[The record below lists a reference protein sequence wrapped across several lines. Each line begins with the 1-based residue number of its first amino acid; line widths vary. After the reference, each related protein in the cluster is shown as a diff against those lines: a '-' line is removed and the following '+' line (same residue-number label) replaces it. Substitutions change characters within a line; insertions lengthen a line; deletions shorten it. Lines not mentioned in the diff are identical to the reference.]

1 MKDYLKNV
9 IAQRDAEI
17 KELEQ
22 RNNTAESVEEIR
34 SIGKDLTKA
43 MKDKAEAEKT
53 LRSLEEK
60 EATETRAFDPLA
72 TFGNVET
79 IVDETRETSIRGSM
93 EYRLAFKEYVQRG
106 KQMPAEFRAGGDTGV
121 TVTADIGAIVPDT
134 ILKEFIKEVS
144 KKYGQVY
151 DKVRK
156 LNIPGG
162 VRVPIAQLM
171 ANFHWISETAVSE
184 KQKAGDI
191 KEFITFSYHV
201 GEVRVA
207 QSFLSEIVALDM
219 FESEIVRIML
229 EAFLKAM
236 DNGILAG
243 TGEGQL
249 LGITNDPRVKN
260 VVTLTEAEFA
270 DWQAWRK
277 KLFAKVPLSKRG
289 QGEFL
294 FTPATVESYLYTMK
308 DGNDRPLFF
317 EAAGLN
323 VGNLSGS
330 FFGRQVTL
338 VEPDVVKDVADAS
351 AGDIIGVFWNP
362 SDYAINTNFAFGIK
376 RYSNEDT
383 NEHITKGLIV
393 VDGKI
398 LDPSGCYIIKKGA

>member
-34 SIGKDLTKA
+34 SIGKEITKA

-72 TFGNVET
+72 TFGTVEQVEE
-79 IVDETRETSIRGSM
+79 IRETSIRGSM

-106 KQMPAEFRAGGDTGV
+106 KQMPAEFRAGGDPGV

-162 VRVPIAQLM
+162 VRVPISQLM
-171 ANFHWISETAVSE
+171 ANFHWISETTVSE
-184 KQKAGDI
+184 KQKAGEI

-249 LGITNDPRVKN
+249 LGITNDPRVTN

-270 DWQAWRK
+270 DWTAWRK

-308 DGNDRPLFF
+308 DGNERPLFF
-317 EAAGLN
+317 EATGLN

-338 VEPDVVKDVADAS
+338 VEPDVVKDVADAA

>member
-1 MKDYLKNV
+1 MKDYFTNV
-9 IAQRDAEI
+9 VKRNEAKL
-17 KELEQ
+17 KELEE
-22 RNNTAESVEEIR
+22 RNNSAQSVEEIR
-34 SIGKDLTKA
+34 GISKEITEA
-43 MKDKAEAEKT
+43 MTQKAEAEAQ
-53 LRSLEEK
+53 LRALEQAES
-60 EATETRAFDPLA
+60 ETRFNPLA
-72 TFGNVET
+72 SYSAETVEPEKRE
-79 IVDETRETSIRGSM
+79 ETTIRGSM

-106 KQMPAEFRAGGDTGV
+106 KMIPAEYRAGGDAGV
-121 TVTADIGAIVPDT
+121 TVSADIGAIVPDT
-134 ILKEFIKEVS
+134 ILKEFITEVQ

-156 LNIPGG
+156 INIPGG
-162 VRVPIAQLM
+162 VRVPISQLM

-191 KEFITFSYHV
+191 KEYVTFSYHV

-260 VVTLTEAEFA
+260 VVTLTEADFA

-289 QGEFL
+289 GGEFL

-317 EAAGLN
+317 EAAGLQ

-338 VEPDVVKDVADAS
+338 VEPDVIKDVADAS

-362 SDYAINTNFAFGIK
+362 ADYAINTNFAFGVK
-376 RYSNEDT
+376 RYANEDT
-383 NEHITKGLIV
+383 NEYITKGLIV